1 MILIKDNKIVQCNEK
16 DKQIY
21 LNQGY
26 KVVNVKEKPAKKDGE
41 KADNKA
47 KEDEGKKL
55 EDDLENL

>member
-1 MILIKDNKIVQCNEK
+1 MILIKENKIVQCNEK

-41 KADNKA
+41 KADNKP
-47 KEDEGKKL
+47 KNDEGKKL
-55 EDDLENL
+55 EGDLENL